1 MASIFVRNLPFG
13 VTQEELEKVFSDVG
27 PVKKI
32 DIIKDKGKRRDE
44 ILTRGFAFVKFAVE
58 SDAAVAIETLNKAD
72 FQGRKMLIDYAM
84 EKGKRKGLVKS
95 VAAEKPKQEE
105 ESEKERLQAEEDGHM
120 QETQVETDMANKDR
134 GSAKEKE
141 RRIAKSAKKVQ
152 GNVNKA
158 PAAVESVETAN
169 SAKKDKAPTAVKLV
183 ETTKP
188 VKIKQN
194 VDVDVEPV
202 LEDSTVA
209 KPSTLTTTHAQS
221 VRNARRREHRELL
234 RNVER
239 RREEQASVEDKS
251 VLIFGL
257 GANVTQKHVHKKVKK
272 IGAVDKVELKEEA
285 RTGKVYAF
293 VQFKSTKD
301 AALAVTKLDRHIFK
315 GSTLQVKSA
324 AKAVIADGKER
335 AGTPGRIKRAAEAE
349 GLRLIARNLAFQTTD
364 EDLEKLFE
372 VYGPLFEA
380 RVVRMPV
387 EVDKLESEET
397 GKDANKAEPVLGR
410 SRGFGFVQYRDVADA
425 RVAVEKLN
433 GVKVKGREMI
443 VDFALSKTK
452 YLEQQKKQEEEAL
465 AASALEGDE
474 QEVEVNSG
482 DEDDGQLEMDA
493 DDEVDD
499 GSNDL
504 NDDDDEEEEEEHEE
518 PVSLTPKEDTEAQ
531 RERTLFIR
539 NLSFQT
545 TEDGL
550 RDFFQTF
557 GAVEYARIVYEKGSE
572 LSKGVAFVRF
582 KSADVAAEVL
592 KRGEQPQV
600 DSKQKLKKDRKK
612 ENMFTLSTLADGG
625 ADVLTLD
632 GRQLILSR
640 AVSKTDAERMADVNA
655 LERRRLDKRNL
666 YLAYEGTINVNKMA
680 DAELELPKMDIDKRR
695 RAIREKK
702 LKLQNPMYFVS
713 PLRLSV
719 RNLSTTLDDR
729 ALKKLFH
736 DAASAG
742 MRAGNVH
749 RSEIKSELLSKEANP
764 SVKVRMAKVV
774 RDMES
779 VKAGKDPRSR
789 GYGFVEFSEHLHAL
803 AALRILNNNPKYT
816 SYAAGR
822 AAASGASDSS
832 MSRLIVEFA
841 LENHSKLKLREKR
854 AADAAKKREEERALK
869 EAQGEDGEDAEKIKK
884 SRGQRQ
890 RESKKLRA
898 QGKVIAKAEGD
909 GKKTK
914 PKWAREEVKKVKQQ
928 QPKKRKRAEAPRGDA
943 ADDALASL
951 ESAHVMKK
959 SHSLSRSQRKTTKE
973 NKKEKSFEQL
983 VQSYKKEIFG
993 EKRTAGGGKSLVDES
1008 IKSADRWFQ

>member
-1 MASIFVRNLPFG
+1 
-13 VTQEELEKVFSDVG
+13 
-27 PVKKI
+27 
-32 DIIKDKGKRRDE
+32 
-44 ILTRGFAFVKFAVE
+44 
-58 SDAAVAIETLNKAD
+58 
-72 FQGRKMLIDYAM
+72 M

-105 ESEKERLQAEEDGHM
+105 EEKEKLQKEEDGHM
-120 QETQVETDMANKDR
+120 KETQLEKDMTSEDR
-134 GSAKEKE
+134 ESAKKKE
-141 RRIAKSAKKVQ
+141 RRIAKSAKKVKAK
-152 GNVNKA
+152 VDKA
-158 PAAVESVETAN
+158 PAAVESVET
-169 SAKKDKAPTAVKLV
+169 
-183 ETTKP
+183 TKP
-188 VKIKQN
+188 VKIKRN
-194 VDVDVEPV
+194 VNINVEPV

-209 KPSTLTTTHAQS
+209 KSSTLTMTHAQS

-285 RTGKVYAF
+285 YTSKAYAF

-301 AALAVTKLDRHIFK
+301 AALAVTKLDHHTFK

-324 AKAVIADGKER
+324 AKAVVADGKER
-335 AGTPGRIKRAAEAE
+335 VGTPGRIKRAAEAE
-349 GLRLIARNLAFQTTD
+349 GLRLIVRNLAFQTTD

-372 VYGPLFEA
+372 VHGPLFEA
-380 RVVRMPV
+380 RIVRMPV
-387 EVDKLESEET
+387 EENKLESEET
-397 GKDANKAEPVLGR
+397 GKEATKAGPVLGR

-425 RVAVEKLN
+425 RVAVGKLN

-465 AASALEGDE
+465 TASALEGDE

-482 DEDDGQLEMDA
+482 DEDNDQLEMDA

-504 NDDDDEEEEEEHEE
+504 NDDDEEEGEHEE

-600 DSKQKLKKDRKK
+600 DSKQKPKKDRKK

-736 DAASAG
+736 DAASAA
-742 MRAGNVH
+742 MRAGNVN

-774 RDMES
+774 RDMEPA
-779 VKAGKDPRSR
+779 KAGKDPRSR

-822 AAASGASDSS
+822 AAASGAPDSS
-832 MSRLIVEFA
+832 ISRLIVEFA
-841 LENHSKLKLREKR
+841 LENHGKLKLREKR

-898 QGKVIAKAEGD
+898 QGKVIAKAEAD

-914 PKWAREEVKKVKQQ
+914 PKGTREEVKKVKQQ

-951 ESAHVMKK
+951 ESAHIMKK
-959 SHSLSRSQRKTTKE
+959 SHSLSRSQRKNTKE
-973 NKKEKSFEQL
+973 NEKEKSFEQL

-993 EKRTAGGGKSLVDES
+993 EKWTAG
-1008 IKSADRWFQ
+1008 SAFLA